1 MTKFSKYLIGFTGT
15 KKKAKTAKVAPP
27 KKGRTVKVYDC
38 PREQAAR
45 EKDRERS
52 RKYKAKIKEQ
62 NESD

>member
-15 KKKAKTAKVAPP
+15 KKKARTAKVAPP

-45 EKDRERS
+45 EKNRERCL
-52 RKYKAKIKEQ
+52 KYYHANKTKKDDE
-62 NESD
+62 